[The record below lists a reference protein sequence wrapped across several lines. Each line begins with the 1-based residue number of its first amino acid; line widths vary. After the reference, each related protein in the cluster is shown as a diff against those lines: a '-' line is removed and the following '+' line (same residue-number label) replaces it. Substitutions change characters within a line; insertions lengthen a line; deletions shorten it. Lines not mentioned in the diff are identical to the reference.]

1 MYAQLR
7 NMKRF
12 AARKETEETR
22 QSAEHEIERAKQETA
37 DAVQRMLAAEKE
49 KEKAIAKAEAN
60 SLSRYIVQT
69 LQERRDRKQTKEDDK
84 K

>member
-1 MYAQLR
+1 MTDAEIQAVKAEAAQEVETV
-7 NMKRF
+7 
-12 AARKETEETR
+12 RKD
-22 QSAEHEIERAKQETA
+22 AEHEIERAKQETA

-69 LQERRDRKQTKEDDK
+69 LQERRDRKQTKEDDEK
-84 K
+84 

>member
-22 QSAEHEIERAKQETA
+22 QSAEQEVETVRKDAEQQIAVIHKDAEQQIAAICKDAEHEIERAKQETA
-37 DAVQRMLAAEKE
+37 DAGCG
-49 KEKAIAKAEAN
+49 
-60 SLSRYIVQT
+60 
-69 LQERRDRKQTKEDDK
+69 ERKRKGNCQG
-84 K
+84 